1 MKKPAAALKKMGGPV
16 TAKGKLSSSQNAIK
30 TGVTAKQLLNEYEYS
45 RLQQLMLDLT
55 THYQST
61 NPLVALQIEKIAR
74 LQIQLERIQNAID
87 VLYRKSEKAGP
98 HKDKNNDSQMDL
110 ATLNLKLRIMLGLF
124 DQSIINKIAK
134 ALFHTHVKK
143 VFAEPPITPTIDGD
157 DHEGPSITQDSL
169 LGAYLYSEAS
179 FYRQEMSEYLKDK
192 CAVIA
197 NSNHA
202 KELYKSLNIEVL
214 EKAIDLMQT
223 PDLEQSIITKDN
235 YEFHQFNDWFEKQ
248 LRRLSSQLIELEKVF
263 EEKENGIHLP
273 MPNYDELDRLM
284 RYQTT
289 ISRQLSTAV
298 GELMVL
304 AKQ

>member
-1 MKKPAAALKKMGGPV
+1 MKKPAASIKKMGGPV
-16 TAKGKLSSSQNAIK
+16 SAKGKLASSQNAIK

-45 RLQQLMLDLT
+45 RLHQLMLDLT
-55 THYQST
+55 THYQSA
-61 NPLVALQIEKIAR
+61 NPLVTLQIEKIAR

-87 VLYRKSEKAGP
+87 ALYRQSEKAGP
-98 HKDKNNDSQMDL
+98 RKDKDNDSEMDL
-110 ATLNLKLRIMLGLF
+110 ATLNLKLRIMLGLL
-124 DQSIINKIAK
+124 DQSIIKKISD
-134 ALFHTHVKK
+134 ALFNTRIKQ
-143 VFAEPPITPTIDGD
+143 VFAEPPISQPIDGD
-157 DHEGPSITQDSL
+157 DCEGPSITQESL

-197 NSNHA
+197 NFNHT

-223 PDLEQSIITKDN
+223 PDLEQSIITKDD
-235 YEFHQFNDWFEKQ
+235 YEFRQFNDWFERQ
-248 LRRLSSQLIELEKVF
+248 LRRLSTQLIELEKVF
-263 EEKENGIHLP
+263 KEKENGIHLP

-284 RYQTT
+284 RYQAT
-289 ISRQLSTAV
+289 ISRQLSIAV